1 MTVFCLLI
9 AATFRRRS
17 AAAED
22 DRVDPHELN
31 LFAHSYFYSKSII
44 NIELY
49 SISPRTNISPSF
61 VLTDERLGNCFEI

>member
-9 AATFRRRS
+9 AATFRRGA

-44 NIELY
+44 IY
-49 SISPRTNISPSF
+49 HQFSPRTNISPSF
-61 VLTDERLGNCFEI
+61 VLTDERLGNCFEIEI

>member
-9 AATFRRRS
+9 AATFRRGATA

-22 DRVDPHELN
+22 DRVDLHELN

-44 NIELY
+44 LY
-49 SISPRTNISPSF
+49 TICPRTNISPSF
-61 VLTDERLGNCFEI
+61 VLTDERLGNRFEI